1 MTLKLS
7 KTALRELTRLYRGI
21 LVIGLTLT
29 VFSAQTAMATITE
42 GDLANY
48 TLKTATNEQT
58 NQIATVDA
66 ITEEMAALIAQKEAN
81 ISGTLGFDVS
91 NNPANTEVPNSLVSK
106 LTGEIAGDETSVV
119 GAINALDSAVAQKA
133 NSADVYTKDE
143 VNTLFNTV
151 GGIGSTQIAN
161 DAVTADKIA
170 DDAVGQNHIANG
182 AVGTA
187 EIKNES
193 ITKTKLDSSLQ
204 ASINQVDTN
213 KTAIET
219 LNGDANTVG
228 SVANTVNTAV
238 NTLATG
244 AVQDNTNAI
253 AILNGNASTEGSV
266 AKTVA
271 DAVSTKQDTLSANQ
285 MNAVN
290 SGITADKV
298 ATYDAY
304 AAKIEAVQTSKA
316 NTDDVYTKDTVD
328 AKLTAKADATTVAT
342 NTANITNNS
351 NAIAQN
357 AQNITA
363 NADKIAENTAD
374 IAALQAG
381 KANIADVYTKTEIN
395 TQIADTKTY
404 AEDKAVAAETN
415 AKAYTDNL
423 ATGTVATNTANITTN
438 ANNIATNA
446 NAIATNKTAIEV
458 LNGDSSVTGSVAQQV
473 DNALTQSKSYTDTQI
488 VDTKTY
494 AEEKANTAE
503 TNAKSYAD
511 TQDSIILDSAKSYTD
526 TLIGTTDVLVEQ
538 NGVIKLGTV
547 NNNIAAL
554 NNTIGD
560 ITDLNQYTEGATIGN
575 ALTQG
580 GTQSADTVVAALNNI
595 DATLGTIHGL
605 RDKLATSGGGTNLA
619 SGTTVE
625 QHLTALD
632 SAIGNRAYTSTR
644 YISSGSDLSSAVSTL
659 DSNLSRVEG
668 NLDALTRRTQKMH
681 HEMKS
686 GFASLAAMS
695 ALVPN
700 ARVAGDTQISVGT
713 GHYRGTTGF
722 ALGAF
727 HHVNDNVLLNAGAA
741 YGGNGSAT
749 FKGGITFGW

>member
-7 KTALRELTRLYRGI
+7 KTAVRELRALYRAVLMAFVGAGFFI
-21 LVIGLTLT
+21 ASSASATET
-29 VFSAQTAMATITE
+29 VQNT
-42 GDLANY
+42 
-48 TLKTATNEQT
+48 
-58 NQIATVDA
+58 
-66 ITEEMAALIAQKEAN
+66 
-81 ISGTLGFDVS
+81 SGTEITVYSQSETDDLLNGKQD
-91 NNPANTEVPNSLVSK
+91 K
-106 LTGEIAGDETSVV
+106 LTDGSIGKT
-119 GAINALDSAVAQKA
+119 LL
-133 NSADVYTKDE
+133 AD
-143 VNTLFNTV
+143 
-151 GGIGSTQIAN
+151 

-170 DDAVGQNHIANG
+170 DDAVRQNHIANSS
-182 AVGTA
+182 VGTA
-187 EIKNES
+187 EIIDSS
-193 ITKTKLDSSLQ
+193 ITKAKLDTNLQ
-204 ASINQVDTN
+204 DSINQVDTN

-316 NTDDVYTKDTVD
+316 NTADVYTKDTVD
-328 AKLTAKADATTVAT
+328 AKLTAKADATTVAANTT
-342 NTANITNNS
+342 NIANNT
-351 NAIAQN
+351 NAIGQN
-357 AQNITA
+357 TQNITA
-363 NADKIAENTAD
+363 NTDKIAENTAD

-381 KANIADVYTKTEIN
+381 KADATAVYTKTEAD
-395 TQIADTKTY
+395 TKIAETKTY
-404 AEDKAVAAETN
+404 A
-415 AKAYTDNL
+415 
-423 ATGTVATNTANITTN
+423 
-438 ANNIATNA
+438 
-446 NAIATNKTAIEV
+446 
-458 LNGDSSVTGSVAQQV
+458 
-473 DNALTQSKSYTDTQI
+473 DTQ
-488 VDTKTY
+488 DAATLASAKTY

-503 TNAKSYAD
+503 VN
-511 TQDSIILDSAKSYTD
+511 AKSYTD

-727 HHVNDNVLLNAGAA
+727 HHVNDNILLNAGAA

-749 FKGGITFGW
+749 FKGGLTFGW

>member
-81 ISGTLGFDVS
+81 ISDTLGFDVS

-106 LTGEIAGDETSVV
+106 LTGEIAGNETSVV

-187 EIKNES
+187 EIIDSS
-193 ITKTKLDSSLQ
+193 ITKAKLDTNLQ
-204 ASINQVDTN
+204 ASIDQVDTN

-219 LNGDANTVG
+219 LNGDANTV
-228 SVANTVNTAV
+228 
-238 NTLATG
+238 
-244 AVQDNTNAI
+244 
-253 AILNGNASTEGSV
+253 GSV

-290 SGITADKV
+290 SGITTDKV

-304 AAKIEAVQTSKA
+304 AAKIEAKA
-316 NTDDVYTKDTVD
+316 NTADVYTKDTVD

-351 NAIAQN
+351 NAITQN
-357 AQNITA
+357 TQNITA
-363 NADKIAENTAD
+363 NTDKIGANTAD

-404 AEDKAVAAETN
+404 AE
-415 AKAYTDNL
+415 
-423 ATGTVATNTANITTN
+423 
-438 ANNIATNA
+438 
-446 NAIATNKTAIEV
+446 
-458 LNGDSSVTGSVAQQV
+458 
-473 DNALTQSKSYTDTQI
+473 
-488 VDTKTY
+488 
-494 AEEKANTAE
+494 EKANTAE
-503 TNAKSYAD
+503 TSAKSYAD
-511 TQDSIILDSAKSYTD
+511 SQDTATLAAAKTYTDNLANGSVKDNTDAIAVLNGDANTAGSVAQQVGNALTSANSYTDTTVQNLANGAVATNATNIAANTNAIATNKAAIDILNGDETVVGSVKNAEANAKSYTD
-526 TLIGTTDVLVEQ
+526 ALIGTTDVLVEQ

-727 HHVNDNVLLNAGAA
+727 HHVNDNILLNAGAA

-749 FKGGITFGW
+749 FKGGLTFGW

>member
-81 ISGTLGFDVS
+81 ISDTLGFDVS

-106 LTGEIAGDETSVV
+106 LTGEIAGNETSVV

-187 EIKNES
+187 EIIDSS
-193 ITKTKLDSSLQ
+193 ITKAKLDTNLQ
-204 ASINQVDTN
+204 ASIDQVDTN

-219 LNGDANTVG
+219 LNGDANTV
-228 SVANTVNTAV
+228 
-238 NTLATG
+238 
-244 AVQDNTNAI
+244 
-253 AILNGNASTEGSV
+253 GSV

-290 SGITADKV
+290 SGITTDKV

-304 AAKIEAVQTSKA
+304 VAKIEAKA
-316 NTDDVYTKDTVD
+316 NTADVYTKDTVD

-351 NAIAQN
+351 NAITQN
-357 AQNITA
+357 TQNITA
-363 NADKIAENTAD
+363 NTDKIGANTAD

-404 AEDKAVAAETN
+404 AE
-415 AKAYTDNL
+415 
-423 ATGTVATNTANITTN
+423 
-438 ANNIATNA
+438 
-446 NAIATNKTAIEV
+446 
-458 LNGDSSVTGSVAQQV
+458 
-473 DNALTQSKSYTDTQI
+473 
-488 VDTKTY
+488 
-494 AEEKANTAE
+494 EKANTAE
-503 TNAKSYAD
+503 TSAKSYAD
-511 TQDSIILDSAKSYTD
+511 SQDTATLAAAKTYTDNLANGSVKDNTDAIAVLNGDANTAGSVAQQVGNALTSANSYTDTTVQNLANGAVATNATNIAANTNAIATNKAAIDILNGDETVVGSVKNAEANAKSYTD
-526 TLIGTTDVLVEQ
+526 ALIGTTDVLVEQ

-727 HHVNDNVLLNAGAA
+727 HHVNDNILLNAGAA

-749 FKGGITFGW
+749 FKGGLTFGW

>member
-7 KTALRELTRLYRGI
+7 KTALRELTRLYRGV

-29 VFSAQTAMATITE
+29 VFSAQTAMAAITD

-48 TLKTATNEQT
+48 TIKAAANEQT

-106 LTGEIAGDETSVV
+106 LTGEIAGNETSVV

-143 VNTLFNTV
+143 VNTLFNTA

-193 ITKTKLDSSLQ
+193 ITKAKLDTNLQ
-204 ASINQVDTN
+204 ASIDQ
-213 KTAIET
+213 
-219 LNGDANTVG
+219 
-228 SVANTVNTAV
+228 
-238 NTLATG
+238 
-244 AVQDNTNAI
+244 
-253 AILNGNASTEGSV
+253 
-266 AKTVA
+266 
-271 DAVSTKQDTLSANQ
+271 
-285 MNAVN
+285 
-290 SGITADKV
+290 
-298 ATYDAY
+298 
-304 AAKIEAVQTSKA
+304 IEAKA
-316 NTDDVYTKDTVD
+316 NT
-328 AKLTAKADATTVAT
+328 
-342 NTANITNNS
+342 
-351 NAIAQN
+351 
-357 AQNITA
+357 
-363 NADKIAENTAD
+363 
-374 IAALQAG
+374 
-381 KANIADVYTKTEIN
+381 ADVYTKTEVDTKISE
-395 TQIADTKTY
+395 TKTY
-404 AEDKAVAAETN
+404 AENKASTAEANARTYTNEQITAAKTYAEGQANTAETNAKAYAENKASTAEANAKAYTTEQITAAKTYADGKATAAETN
-415 AKAYTDNL
+415 AKAYTDTL
-423 ATGTVATNTANITTN
+423 ANGAVKNNTD
-438 ANNIATNA
+438 
-446 NAIATNKTAIEV
+446 AIAV
-458 LNGDSSVTGSVAQQV
+458 LNGDETVDGSVA
-473 DNALTQSKSYTDTQI
+473 
-488 VDTKTY
+488 
-494 AEEKANTAE
+494 KAVKTAE
-503 TNAKSYAD
+503 TNANAYTDAQDAATLATAQAD
-511 TQDSIILDSAKSYTD
+511 ASAKATAAETNAKSYTD

-547 NNNIAAL
+547 NENIAAL
-554 NNTIGD
+554 NDTIGD
-560 ITDLNQYTEGATIGN
+560 ITDLNQYTEGASIGN

-605 RDKLATSGGGTNLA
+605 RDKLAASGAGTNLA

-727 HHVNDNVLLNAGAA
+727 HHVNDNILLNAGAA

-749 FKGGITFGW
+749 FKGGLTFGW

>member
-7 KTALRELTRLYRGI
+7 KTAVRELTRLYRGI
-21 LVIGLTLT
+21 LIVSLALTI
-29 VFSAQTAMATITE
+29 VSAPTAMATITE

-170 DDAVGQNHIANG
+170 DDAIGQNHIANG
-182 AVGTA
+182 SVGTA
-187 EIKNES
+187 EIIDSS
-193 ITKTKLDSSLQ
+193 ITKAKLDTNLQ

-285 MNAVN
+285 MNAVV

-328 AKLTAKADATTVAT
+328 AKLTAKADATTVAANTT
-342 NTANITNNS
+342 NIANNT
-351 NAIAQN
+351 NAIGQN

-363 NADKIAENTAD
+363 NADKITENTAD
-374 IAALQAG
+374 IAALQTG
-381 KANIADVYTKTEIN
+381 KADATAVYTKTEAD
-395 TQIADTKTY
+395 TKIAETKTY
-404 AEDKAVAAETN
+404 A
-415 AKAYTDNL
+415 
-423 ATGTVATNTANITTN
+423 
-438 ANNIATNA
+438 
-446 NAIATNKTAIEV
+446 
-458 LNGDSSVTGSVAQQV
+458 
-473 DNALTQSKSYTDTQI
+473 DTQ
-488 VDTKTY
+488 DAATLASAKTY

-503 TNAKSYAD
+503 VN
-511 TQDSIILDSAKSYTD
+511 AKSYTD

-554 NNTIGD
+554 NNAIGD

-580 GTQSADTVVAALNNI
+580 GTQTADTVVAALNNI

-605 RDKLATSGGGTNLA
+605 RDKLATSGAGTNLA

-727 HHVNDNVLLNAGAA
+727 HHVNDNILLNAGAA

-749 FKGGITFGW
+749 FKGGLTFGW